1 MSLSIMIPFSL
12 PLLVLALGSCSA
24 SAAPRV
30 APVMEASAD
39 PGAPRVP
46 FDHSHALWDGIL
58 RAHVRGTDFDYGALA
73 KTPDELYRYLGLLH
87 AVTSAE
93 LAGWT
98 REQRFAFWINAYNAH
113 TVQKVVEN
121 YPLESIRKLDKAFG
135 LKSVFDQ
142 AWIPM
147 PALHPEGKDEEL
159 SLNDIEHSILRARF
173 KDARVHAAINCASK
187 SCPPLL
193 NEAFVAE
200 RLDQQL
206 ESQMRAFVNDPD
218 RNRFDRAEGQIRLSE
233 VFKWFQEDF
242 ERDAGSVVEYLVR
255 FAPPEDA
262 AFLRKAKVRYLDYS
276 WDLNDARGS
285 G

>member
-1 MSLSIMIPFSL
+1 MIALGL
-12 PLLVLALGSCSA
+12 PLLALVLASCSA
-24 SAAPRV
+24 PAVPTAHPALASGTDPALPR
-30 APVMEASAD
+30 A
-39 PGAPRVP
+39 P
-46 FDHSHALWDGIL
+46 FDQAHTLWDGIL
-58 RAHVRGTDFDYGALA
+58 RAHVRGDDFDYGALA
-73 KTPDELYRYLGLLH
+73 KAPDELYRYLGQLH
-87 AVTSAE
+87 AVTPAE
-93 LAGWT
+93 LAGWS

-147 PALHPEGKDEEL
+147 AAFHPDGKDDEL
-159 SLNDIEHSILRARF
+159 SLNDIEHSILRPRF
-173 KDARVHAAINCASK
+173 QDARVHAAINCAAE

-200 RLDQQL
+200 RLDRQL
-206 ESQMRAFVNDPD
+206 ESQMRAFVNDSS
-218 RNRFDRAEGQIRLSE
+218 RNRFDRAEGVVRLSE
-233 VFKWFQEDF
+233 IFKWFQEDF
-242 ERDAGSVVEYLVR
+242 EHDAGSVVEYLLR

-262 AFLRKAKVRYLDYS
+262 AFLRRAKVRYLDYS